1 MIEWYSSGVYY
12 LTESIS
18 DFLWVTITS
27 TLSVLIM
34 FYRTHQKEE
43 ANRFFGFL
51 YGYQTI
57 LHYIDSTAHLT
68 AIILMEYPEVSY
80 LVGLLFSIS
89 LALNSNIGIIY
100 DDVPGV
106 FKPMLLVSSFFWG
119 LDVIYISIYGF
130 DRCKDNQISETLFK
144 LDLLDEDKFA
154 EESSLSLTCAIVS
167 KVIGLLALLTYQ
179 NKTVI
184 ITNIGRIAKFRKE
197 KRMTNI
203 YNLNTFSS
211 FVSTDSGY
219 ANEVDLTDELNAT
232 IRNCSVFT
240 QNDSCAVLQL
250 NDQNKPKMYLSIA
263 WIDMTLKVDKTFYS
277 EEKLILRGIKGFIR
291 FGTMTALMGPS
302 GAGKTSLLRCLN
314 GMYRDMMTKNSK
326 IYLSKTNKIRTCF
339 IAQDQREHIVPGLT
353 VNQALLYASKLK
365 NSGKSV
371 NHRTTINDLME
382 ELAINDIKNYSVDGC
397 SSGQQKRVVMAMEMT
412 SIIKPNLICV
422 DEPTSGVDSHS
433 ALLVW
438 N

>member
-1 MIEWYSSGVYY
+1 
-12 LTESIS
+12 
-18 DFLWVTITS
+18 
-27 TLSVLIM
+27 M
-34 FYRTHQKEE
+34 FYRTHQKDE
-43 ANRFFGFL
+43 ANRFFGFF
-51 YGYQTI
+51 YGFQMMM
-57 LHYIDSTAHLT
+57 HYIDGAAHLI
-68 AIILMEYPEVSY
+68 AILLLEYQELSY

-89 LALNSNIGIIY
+89 LALNSNMGIAY
-100 DDVPGV
+100 EEMPEA
-106 FKPMLLVSSFFWG
+106 FKPIVRASSFYYG
-119 LDVIYISIYGF
+119 LDAMYISIYGF
-130 DRCKDNQISETLFK
+130 DRCEEGLTSETLYK
-144 LDLLDEDKFA
+144 LELTDDEDMFVEQTCYGLGFA
-154 EESSLSLTCAIVS
+154 ILVRVLCLI
-167 KVIGLLALLTYQ
+167 ALLILKNRAALMGIKDRFDEY
-179 NKTVI
+179 
-184 ITNIGRIAKFRKE
+184 RKRNRS
-197 KRMTNI
+197 KNV
-203 YNLNTFSS
+203 YHLNTISNYIMPY
-211 FVSTDSGY
+211 DGY
-219 ANEVDLTDELNAT
+219 IQEVDISDEMVRDLNGKT
-232 IRNCSVFT
+232 TRQSS
-240 QNDSCAVLQL
+240 DSTVQIDLREETEA
-250 NDQNKPKMYLSIA
+250 KRPLSIA

-314 GMYRDMMTKNSK
+314 GMYRDMMTKDSK

-382 ELAINDIKNYSVDGC
+382 ELAINDIKNNSVDGC

-433 ALLVW
+433 ALLVS